1 MSGHARRRGQGGVL
15 AGSDGL
21 LFGMLVLVA
30 GSLLVLHLWATVD
43 ARAALD
49 AAAREY
55 LRTYTEQVDAAE
67 AATTAERAARDA
79 LRARGATWAG
89 ASIEAPS
96 PAAFGPCAPAT
107 VSMTVELPAVSLPFL
122 DGLGARVVTVEHTE
136 LIDAHRDLAPGP
148 GYDLA
153 RTACGGG

>member
-1 MSGHARRRGQGGVL
+1 MRERVRRRGQAGVL

-21 LFGMLVLVA
+21 LFGMLVMVA

-67 AATTAERAARDA
+67 AATAAERAARDA
-79 LRARGATWAG
+79 LRARGATWTD
-89 ASIEAPS
+89 ASIEAPA

-107 VSMTVELPAVSLPFL
+107 VTMAVELPAVTLPFL
-122 DGLGARVVTVEHTE
+122 DGLGARTVTVEHTE
-136 LIDAHRDLAPGP
+136 LIDAHRELAAGS
-148 GYDLA
+148 GYDLT
-153 RTACGGG
+153 RTACGEG